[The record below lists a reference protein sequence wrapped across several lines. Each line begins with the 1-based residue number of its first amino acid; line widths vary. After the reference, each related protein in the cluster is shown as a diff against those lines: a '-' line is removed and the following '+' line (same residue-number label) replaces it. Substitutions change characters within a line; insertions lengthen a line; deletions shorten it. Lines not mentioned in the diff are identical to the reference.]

1 MTTPPVVPDALAPL
15 AFLLGT
21 WRGEGVAGYPTIETV
36 GYGQQVDFRPYGKP
50 ALEYSS
56 RTWALEDGR
65 PMARESGYWRL
76 APDGTV
82 EVLLAHPT
90 GIVEVYLGT
99 VWATTIDI
107 TTDVV
112 ARTLSAKDVSSL
124 KRRYGLVG
132 EELMYAMDMEA
143 VGQPMQPHVSA
154 RLRRVTEA

>member
-1 MTTPPVVPDALAPL
+1 
-15 AFLLGT
+15 
-21 WRGEGVAGYPTIETV
+21 
-36 GYGQQVDFRPYGKP
+36 
-50 ALEYSS
+50 
-56 RTWALEDGR
+56 
-65 PMARESGYWRL
+65 MARESGYWRL

-99 VWATTIDI
+99 VRATTIDI
-107 TTDVV
+107 TTDIV